1 MEKEFKCIKGFVVD
15 KYDEHEVLVEN
26 ESFLVPIDSVWDLS
40 EISHMSEVRL
50 ESDEYGW
57 LEITLEDLKECF
69 IEIKD

>member
-15 KYDEHEVLVEN
+15 KYDEHEVPIEN
-26 ESFLVPIDSVWDLS
+26 ESFIVPVDSAWCLS
-40 EISHMSEVRL
+40 EISYMCEVRL

-69 IEIKD
+69 IEIS